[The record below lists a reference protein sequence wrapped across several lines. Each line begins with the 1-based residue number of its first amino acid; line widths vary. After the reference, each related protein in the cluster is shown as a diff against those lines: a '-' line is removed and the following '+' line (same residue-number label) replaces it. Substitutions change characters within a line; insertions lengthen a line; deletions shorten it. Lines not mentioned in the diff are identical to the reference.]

1 MECHKGHTR
10 SLLFLIYIND
20 FSNASKVINFL
31 MYADDTTLYC
41 CLEDINSDNKEQ
53 ILNNKLQRVHS
64 WLNMLNMLYVRK
76 NEIYEISEI

>member
-1 MECHKGHTR
+1 MECHKGHTW

-20 FSNASKVINFL
+20 FTNASKVINFL

-76 NEIYEISEI
+76 TK